1 MKAMKKKKAM
11 KAMKAAA
18 PAPAMK
24 AMKAMKKKAAMKAI
38 TDMVAQLKK
47 EQADEMKHRD
57 WCIDELNQ
65 NERQTKDGYD
75 EQEALGTQ
83 LEELTLLVKN
93 PDGEVAASKAE
104 IAQTLLEMKHASENR
119 EEENKDFQVTVADQK
134 ATQEILEKALGKLQA
149 FYNKKAALLA
159 AGFGSSGRQAASQA
173 PPPGFG
179 GEYKK
184 SSGSMAVM
192 VMIEGVIK
200 ESKTV

>member
-1 MKAMKKKKAM
+1 
-11 KAMKAAA
+11 
-18 PAPAMK
+18 
-24 AMKAMKKKAAMKAI
+24 
-38 TDMVAQLKK
+38 MVAQLKK
-47 EQADEMKHRD
+47 EQKDEMKHRD
-57 WCIDELNQ
+57 WCISELNQ

-93 PDGEVAASKAE
+93 TDGEVAASKAE

-149 FYNKKAALLA
+149 FYNKKAALLSTR
-159 AGFGSSGRQAASQA
+159 AGALTATGQA

-184 SSGSMAVM
+184 SGGLTAVM
-192 VMIEGVIK
+192 IMIEGVIK
-200 ESKTV
+200 EAKTVEEEATAAEQEAQTAYEEFVAN